1 MWAWYC
7 LNNNS
12 NNNNNNTPIPYFML
26 LCFNAPCQFTPL
38 HDLCSH
44 ICSLTPFGWLC
55 SLMLNSYFW
64 WDYNFLFMPFWIIPT
79 FSGMQPGC
87 KTRTGCMC
95 TNTDEMKQRK
105 MSKTMWLVMSFT
117 QENAVERHSICR
129 LDSLNTCEDGWG
141 KTHRYCQ
148 KHGSQSLRDTS
159 FLFNKCWLPF
169 GRCFIYKNLNKN

>member
-1 MWAWYC
+1 MWAWHC
-7 LNNNS
+7 L

-26 LCFNAPCQFTPL
+26 LCFNAPCQFTPR
-38 HDLCSH
+38 HDLCLH

-55 SLMLNSYFW
+55 SLVLNSYFW
-64 WDYNFLFMPFWIIPT
+64 WEYNFLFVPFWIIPT

-105 MSKTMWLVMSFT
+105 ISKTVWLVMSFT
-117 QENAVERHSICR
+117 QGNAVDLHSICR

-141 KTHRYCQ
+141 KHI
-148 KHGSQSLRDTS
+148 DTVKNMGLS
-159 FLFNKCWLPF
+159 HCVIRLFF
-169 GRCFIYKNLNKN
+169 